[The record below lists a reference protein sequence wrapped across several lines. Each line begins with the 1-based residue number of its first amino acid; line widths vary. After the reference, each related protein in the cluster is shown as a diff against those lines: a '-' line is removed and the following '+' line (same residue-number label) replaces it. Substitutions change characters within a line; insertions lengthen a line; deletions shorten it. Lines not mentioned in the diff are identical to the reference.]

1 MPDQRDGGLVGG
13 GAPGRS
19 VPGNNAPGN
28 NASGNNAL
36 AGKVAIVTG
45 GTRGIGAA
53 IAARFLA
60 EGASVL
66 VCARHLPGQLPAAGG
81 RTAGFTV
88 ADVREASQ
96 AAAVVDEA
104 VTRYGR
110 LDIAVNNAGGAPQA
124 DAATASPGFIAKVVA
139 LNLLAP
145 FYIAQAASAVMRRQD
160 DGGLIINIG
169 SVAAVSPV
177 PGSAAYAASKAGLAT
192 ATRALALELGPKVR
206 VNQVTVGL
214 VLTDQA
220 AAYYGDADG
229 QRAVAALIPAG
240 RMAVPDDVA
249 DACLLLASPLA
260 GYVNGAEIRL
270 DGGGEIPGRF
280 VVTRPWA
287 PEH

>member
-1 MPDQRDGGLVGG
+1 MPELDGG
-13 GAPGRS
+13 
-19 VPGNNAPGN
+19 
-28 NASGNNAL
+28 AL
-36 AGKVAIVTG
+36 KGQAAIVTG

-66 VCARHLPGQLPAAGG
+66 VCGRHKPDQLPAGGG
-81 RTAGFTV
+81 RTAEFMV
-88 ADVREASQ
+88 ADVREPGPAR
-96 AAAVVDEA
+96 ALVDEA
-104 VTRYGR
+104 VTRFGR
-110 LDIAVNNAGGAPQA
+110 LDVAVNNAGGAPHA
-124 DAATASPGFIAKVVA
+124 DTATVSPSFIAKIVA

-145 FYIAQAASAVMRRQD
+145 FYVAQAANAVMQRQEN
-160 DGGLIINIG
+160 GGLIINIG
-169 SVAAVSPV
+169 SVVAVSPV
-177 PGSAAYAASKAGLAT
+177 PGSAVYAAAKAGLAM
-192 ATRALALELGPKVR
+192 ATRALAVEFGPRVR

-220 AAYYGDADG
+220 EAYYGDEEG

-240 RMAVPDDVA
+240 RMAVPEDVA

-270 DGGGEIPGRF
+270 DGGGEIPARF
-280 VVTRPWA
+280 VVAKPWA

>member
-1 MPDQRDGGLVGG
+1 MPAAQG
-13 GAPGRS
+13 P
-19 VPGNNAPGN
+19 
-28 NASGNNAL
+28 AL
-36 AGKVAIVTG
+36 RGQAAIVTG

-60 EGASVL
+60 AGASVL
-66 VCARHLPGQLPAAGG
+66 VCGRHPPDRLPAGGG
-81 RTAGFTV
+81 RTAEFMV
-88 ADVREASQ
+88 ADVREPDQ
-96 AAAVVDEA
+96 ARALVEEA
-104 VTRYGR
+104 ETRFGR
-110 LDIAVNNAGGAPQA
+110 LDIAVNNAGGAPPA
-124 DAATASPGFIAKVVA
+124 DTATVSPGFIAKIVA

-145 FYIAQAASAVMRRQD
+145 FYVAQAANIVMQRQD
-160 DGGLIINIG
+160 NGGLIINIG
-169 SVAAVSPV
+169 SVVAASPV
-177 PGSAAYAASKAGLAT
+177 PGSAVYAASKAGLAV
-192 ATRALALELGPKVR
+192 ATRALAVEFGPKVR

-220 AAYYGDADG
+220 EAYYGDEDG
-229 QRAVAALIPAG
+229 QRAVAGLIPAG

-280 VVTRPWA
+280 IVAKPWA

>member
-1 MPDQRDGGLVGG
+1 MPEPDGGAVHGSPLSGGALNGG
-13 GAPGRS
+13 GSPLSGGALNGR
-19 VPGNNAPGN
+19 A
-28 NASGNNAL
+28 
-36 AGKVAIVTG
+36 AIVTG

-60 EGASVL
+60 EGGSVL
-66 VCARHLPGQLPAAGG
+66 VCGRRVPDRLPAGGG
-81 RTAGFTV
+81 RTAEFIA
-88 ADVREASQ
+88 ADVREPSQ
-96 AAAVVDEA
+96 AKAVVDEA
-104 VTRYGR
+104 VTRFGR
-110 LDIAVNNAGGAPQA
+110 LDIAVNNAGGAPHA
-124 DAATASPGFIAKVVA
+124 DTATASAGFIAKIVA

-145 FYIAQAASAVMRRQD
+145 FYIAQAANAVMRQQD
-160 DGGLIINIG
+160 SGGLIINIG
-169 SVAAVSPV
+169 SVVAVNPP
-177 PGSAAYAASKAGLAT
+177 PGSAVYAASKAGLAM
-192 ATRALALELGPKVR
+192 ATRALAVEFGPQVR

-220 AAYYGDADG
+220 EAYYGDEDG

-240 RMAVPDDVA
+240 RMAIPGDVA

-280 VVTRPWA
+280 VVAKPWS